1 MSYPDDFRRTP
12 ASVGSLE
19 GAIPADL
26 QGSTTTGYS
35 ALNNPQNT
43 QTVGGATNAG
53 AGVQYPHSRTNVS
66 RSGHVLQFNDT
77 PAGERVLIKHRTGS
91 AVDMLPDGSMAI
103 SSNGNLVLTVMK
115 DQTIVIHGSV
125 KYEVNGDFD
134 FDVRGNFNV
143 KALNY
148 NLDVEGNQTET
159 VRGSSRSTVSGNK
172 GTTVKGSTSLTT
184 LGSLTQTSLGNT
196 SIISKGTLMSTS
208 GSNMTVASGGTMK
221 TSAAGGYDVSSTNIN
236 IAGNS
241 TTVVGATGTFGGA
254 GVVAYVKNVYGESGT
269 FTKGFKAPTFEGKLK
284 GKADD
289 ACKADYA
296 TSAGSAPPGSAGSPS
311 TQTHT
316 AVDTV
321 ATALPNGALMT
332 DYLTLSPKGILQV
345 SIDETGD
352 LYNMINKTQFTQGL
366 SADPLST
373 SGVRSKI
380 RDEANHSNSAF
391 TAGAIA
397 EGKLNPTY
405 ANPIP
410 GGINRAASSSSSS
423 AYLGNP
429 DMGTSE
435 PAWIKPAQK
444 PTKKPFLPDAGSRI
458 RQDISITERTVLMS
472 GIPLSTFLRE

>member
-1 MSYPDDFRRTP
+1 MSYPDDFRRT
-12 ASVGSLE
+12 ATSIGSLE

-26 QGSTTTGYS
+26 QGSTTTAYS

-77 PAGERVLIKHRTGS
+77 PAGERVLLKHRTGS

-115 DQTIVIHGSV
+115 DQTIVIHGNV

-148 NLDVEGNQTET
+148 NLNVEGNKSET
-159 VRGSSRSTVSGNK
+159 IKGSSRSTISGNQ

-208 GSNMTVASGGTMK
+208 GSNMTVASGGAMK
-221 TSAAGGYDVSSTNIN
+221 TSAEGGYDVSSTNIN
-236 IAGNS
+236 IAANS

-254 GVVAYVKNVYGESGT
+254 GVVMYGKGAT
-269 FTKGFKAPTFEGKLK
+269 FGEGVTAPTFHGDLDGVAQTSRVTRSQTYDEASQGNP
-284 GKADD
+284 GA
-289 ACKADYA
+289 AITNTA
-296 TSAGSAPPGSAGSPS
+296 TPS
-311 TQTHT
+311 
-316 AVDTV
+316 
-321 ATALPNGALMT
+321 TALPNGALMT

-352 LYNMINKTQFTQGL
+352 LYNMINKTQFYQGL

-373 SGVRSKI
+373 SDVRSKI

-391 TAGAIA
+391 TAGCIA
-397 EGKLNPTY
+397 EGTLSPTY
-405 ANPIP
+405 ANPVP
-410 GGINRAASSSSSS
+410 GGIGRAASSSSSG

-444 PTKKPFLPDAGSRI
+444 PTKKPFLPDARSRI
-458 RQDISITERTVLMS
+458 GQSTIITEKTILMN

>member
-1 MSYPDDFRRTP
+1 MSYPDEFRRTP
-12 ASVGSLE
+12 GSVGSLE
-19 GAIPADL
+19 DAIPGDL

-43 QTVGGATNAG
+43 QTVGGG
-53 AGVQYPHSRTNVS
+53 DAGVGAQYPHSRTNVS

-77 PAGERVLIKHRTGS
+77 PAGERVLLKHRTGS

-159 VRGSSRSTVSGNK
+159 VRGSARSTVSGNK
-172 GTTVKGSTSLTT
+172 GTTVKGSSSLTT
-184 LGSLTQTSLGNT
+184 LGSITQTSLGNT
-196 SIISKGTLMSTS
+196 SVISKGTLMSTS
-208 GSNMTVASGGTMK
+208 GSNMTIASGGAMK
-221 TSAAGGYDVSSTNIN
+221 TSASGGYDVSSTNIN
-236 IAGNS
+236 IAANS
-241 TTVVGATGTFGGA
+241 TTVVGATGTFGGEGVHVYAKNARVQKTVYAETMQANTFYGDLEGTARDAQEA
-254 GVVAYVKNVYGESGT
+254 GTAGGT
-269 FTKGFKAPTFEGKLK
+269 GPVSIGSLTVT
-284 GKADD
+284 
-289 ACKADYA
+289 A
-296 TSAGSAPPGSAGSPS
+296 TDGTS
-311 TQTHT
+311 
-316 AVDTV
+316 
-321 ATALPNGALMT
+321 TALPNGALMT
-332 DYLTLSPKGILQV
+332 DYLTVSPKGILQV

-373 SGVRSKI
+373 KEVRSKL

-397 EGKLNPTY
+397 EGTLSPTY
-405 ANPIP
+405 ANSVP
-410 GGINRAASSSSSS
+410 GGINRAASSSSSG

-458 RQDISITERTVLMS
+458 RQDTIITEKTVLMN

>member
-1 MSYPDDFRRTP
+1 MSYPDDFRRT
-12 ASVGSLE
+12 ATSIGSLE
-19 GAIPADL
+19 GAIPPDL

-77 PAGERVLIKHRTGS
+77 PAGERVLLKHRTGS

-148 NLDVEGNQTET
+148 NLNVEGNKSET
-159 VRGSSRSTVSGNK
+159 IRGSSRSTISGNQ

-221 TSAAGGYDVSSTNIN
+221 TSAEGGYDVSSTNIN
-236 IAGNS
+236 IAANS

-254 GVVAYVKNVYGESGT
+254 GVVMYGKGAT
-269 FTKGFKAPTFEGKLK
+269 FSEGVTAPTFHGALN
-284 GKADD
+284 GNANTATQAGRAGTAADIG
-289 ACKADYA
+289 
-296 TSAGSAPPGSAGSPS
+296 AGGSAGTVVNVATPS
-311 TQTHT
+311 
-316 AVDTV
+316 
-321 ATALPNGALMT
+321 TALPNGALMT

-352 LYNMINKTQFTQGL
+352 LYNMINKTQFYQGL

-391 TAGAIA
+391 TASAIA
-397 EGKLNPTY
+397 EGTLSPTY
-405 ANPIP
+405 ANPTP
-410 GGINRAASSSSSS
+410 GGINRAASSSSSG

-458 RQDISITERTVLMS
+458 RQDTSITERTVLMN

>member
-1 MSYPDDFRRTP
+1 MVAYSDDIPRTP
-12 ASVGSLE
+12 LSVGSTE
-19 GAIPADL
+19 GATKPD
-26 QGSTTTGYS
+26 QWGSTTLSYS

-43 QTVGGATNAG
+43 QTVGGQTNAG
-53 AGVQYPHSRTNVS
+53 AGAQYPHSRTNVS

-77 PAGERVLIKHRTGS
+77 PAGERVLLKHRTGS

-148 NLDVEGNQTET
+148 NLNVEGNQTET
-159 VRGSSRSTVSGNK
+159 VRGSSRSTISGNK
-172 GTTVKGSTSLTT
+172 GTTVKGSTSLIT

-208 GSNMTVASGGTMK
+208 GSNMTVASGGAMK
-221 TSAAGGYDVSSTNIN
+221 TSAEGGYDVSSTNIN
-236 IAGNS
+236 IAANS
-241 TTVVGATGTFGGA
+241 TTVVGASGTFGGA
-254 GVVAYVKNVYGESGT
+254 GVVVYGKGAT
-269 FTKGFKAPTFEGKLK
+269 FSEGVTAPTFHGALN
-284 GKADD
+284 GNANT
-289 ACKADYA
+289 A
-296 TSAGSAPPGSAGSPS
+296 TQAGRAGTAGSLGAGGSAGTVVNVATPS
-311 TQTHT
+311 
-316 AVDTV
+316 
-321 ATALPNGALMT
+321 TALPNGALMT

-366 SADPLST
+366 SVDPLST
-373 SGVRSKI
+373 KEVRSKLHH
-380 RDEANHSNSAF
+380 DANHSNSSL
-391 TAGAIA
+391 TAAAIA
-397 EGKLNPTY
+397 EGTLSPTH
-405 ANPIP
+405 ANPVP
-410 GGINRAASSSSSS
+410 GGINRAASSSSSG
-423 AYLGNP
+423 AYLGTP
-429 DMGTSE
+429 DMGASE

-458 RQDISITERTVLMS
+458 RQDATITEKTVLMS

>member
-19 GAIPADL
+19 NSIPVDM
-26 QGSTTTGYS
+26 QGSTTLSYG

-43 QTVGGATNAG
+43 QTVGGQTNAG
-53 AGVQYPHSRTNVS
+53 AGAQYPHSRTNVS

-77 PAGERVLIKHRTGS
+77 PAGERVLVKHRTGS

-103 SSNGNLVLTVMK
+103 SSHGNLVLTVMK

-148 NLDVEGNQTET
+148 NLNVEGNQTET
-159 VRGSSRSTVSGNK
+159 IRGSSRSTVTGNK

-184 LGSLTQTSLGNT
+184 LGSITQTSLGNT
-196 SIISKGTLMSTS
+196 SVISKGTLMSTS
-208 GSNMTVASGGTMK
+208 GSNMTVASGGAMK
-221 TSAAGGYDVSSTNIN
+221 TSAQGGYDVSSTNIN
-236 IAGNS
+236 IAANS

-254 GVVAYVKNVYGESGT
+254 GVVMYGKGAT
-269 FTKGFKAPTFEGKLK
+269 FSEGITAPTFHGDLD
-284 GKADD
+284 GVAQ
-289 ACKADYA
+289 
-296 TSAGSAPPGSAGSPS
+296 TSRVTRSQSYGEASMGSAGAAITNTATPS
-311 TQTHT
+311 
-316 AVDTV
+316 
-321 ATALPNGALMT
+321 TALPNGALMT

-373 SGVRSKI
+373 KEVRSKLH
-380 RDEANHSNSAF
+380 DDANHSNSAF

-397 EGKLNPTY
+397 EGKLSPTY
-405 ANPIP
+405 ANPVP
-410 GGINRAASSSSSS
+410 GGINRAASSSSSG
-423 AYLGNP
+423 AYLGTP

-435 PAWIKPAQK
+435 PTWIKPAQK

-458 RQDISITERTVLMS
+458 KQDTSITEKTALIN

>member
-1 MSYPDDFRRTP
+1 MSYPDDFRRT
-12 ASVGSLE
+12 ATSIGSLE
-19 GAIPADL
+19 GTIPADL

-77 PAGERVLIKHRTGS
+77 PAGERVLLKHRTGS

-148 NLDVEGNQTET
+148 NLNVEGNKSET
-159 VRGSSRSTVSGNK
+159 IRGSSRSTISGNQ

-208 GSNMTVASGGTMK
+208 GSNMTVASGGAMK

-241 TTVVGATGTFGGA
+241 TTVVGASGTFGGE
-254 GVVAYVKNVYGESGT
+254 GVHIYAKNVRAQKTVYAETMQATTFHGDLAGT
-269 FTKGFKAPTFEGKLK
+269 ASSALAANVAAAPGGGGASLTNVSVDG
-284 GKADD
+284 
-289 ACKADYA
+289 
-296 TSAGSAPPGSAGSPS
+296 TS
-311 TQTHT
+311 
-316 AVDTV
+316 
-321 ATALPNGALMT
+321 TALPNGALMT

-352 LYNMINKTQFTQGL
+352 LYNMINKTQFYQGL
-366 SADPLST
+366 SADALST

-391 TAGAIA
+391 TASAIA
-397 EGKLNPTY
+397 EGTLSPTY
-405 ANPIP
+405 ANPTP
-410 GGINRAASSSSSS
+410 GGINRAASSSSSG

-458 RQDISITERTVLMS
+458 RQDTSVTERTVLMN

>member
-1 MSYPDDFRRTP
+1 MSYPDEFRRTP
-12 ASVGSLE
+12 GSIGSLE
-19 GAIPADL
+19 DVIPGDL

-43 QTVGGATNAG
+43 QTVGGG
-53 AGVQYPHSRTNVS
+53 DAGVGAQYPHSRTNVS

-77 PAGERVLIKHRTGS
+77 PAGERVLLKHRTGS

-148 NLDVEGNQTET
+148 NLNVEGNQTET
-159 VRGSSRSTVSGNK
+159 IRGSSRSTITGNK

-184 LGSLTQTSLGNT
+184 LGSITQTSLGNT
-196 SIISKGTLMSTS
+196 SVISKGTLMSTS
-208 GSNMTVASGGTMK
+208 GSNMTIASGGAMK
-221 TSAAGGYDVSSTNIN
+221 TSSQGGYDVSSTNIN
-236 IAGNS
+236 IAANS
-241 TTVVGATGTFGGA
+241 TTVVGATGTIGGA
-254 GVVAYVKNVYGESGT
+254 GIVMYGKGAT
-269 FTKGFKAPTFEGKLK
+269 FGEGVTAPTFHGDLDGVAQTSRITRSQTYDEASTGNA
-284 GKADD
+284 GA
-289 ACKADYA
+289 AITNTA
-296 TSAGSAPPGSAGSPS
+296 TPS
-311 TQTHT
+311 
-316 AVDTV
+316 
-321 ATALPNGALMT
+321 TALPNGALMT
-332 DYLTLSPKGILQV
+332 DYLTVSPKGILQV

-373 SGVRSKI
+373 KEVRSKL

-397 EGKLNPTY
+397 EGTLSPTY

-410 GGINRAASSSSSS
+410 GGINRAASSSSSG

-458 RQDISITERTVLMS
+458 RQDTIITEKTVLMN